1 MRAMHRV
8 WTLAILLGVSATSR
22 AVVLD
27 PRFGSQGAS
36 FLYVEDGSAAAL
48 AVQPDG
54 KVIALS
60 DTNSGPVILV
70 RLTDRGRFDT
80 TFGEGGTSTHFG
92 SPDVY
97 VASALSLQPDGKILV
112 AGSVYGTQ
120 GTRMFVSRFLTNGDP
135 DPSFGAGGLVVTEF
149 PGLFAGASAL
159 ALGADGKIVAA
170 GYAGLLG
177 SSDFAAAR
185 YDSDGTLDAS
195 FGTGGRVVVDAGG
208 GTYVEGARAVV
219 VEADGGIVL
228 GGASD
233 SSGGGFVLLGL
244 LSDGSV
250 DASFGTSGR
259 VQPVL
264 GRGPN
269 ATASHF
275 SPTGRSSPPERARTL
290 TARWSPF
297 GSFGT
302 ALRTRR
308 SARRASR
315 RFARRAARKRLR
327 STPRAVWYS
336 PDHRS
341 SWLA

>member
-1 MRAMHRV
+1 M
-8 WTLAILLGVSATSR
+8 
-22 AVVLD
+22 LD

-177 SSDFAAAR
+177 SSDSAAAR
-185 YDSDGTLDAS
+185 DDLDGTLDAS

-219 VEADGGIVL
+219 VEATAGSCSEAHRILREAVSSCSVSCRTVRSMLRSGPRESPAGAGPWAECHGIALQPDGKILAAGTREDVDSPMVAL
-228 GGASD
+228 RLLRNGTPDPSSGAAGVAMLRAPGGAEA
-233 SSGGGFVLLGL
+233 VAL
-244 LSDGSV
+244 
-250 DASFGTSGR
+250 DAAGR
-259 VQPVL
+259 LV
-264 GRGPN
+264 
-269 ATASHF
+269 
-275 SPTGRSSPPERARTL
+275 
-290 TARWSPF
+290 
-297 GSFGT
+297 
-302 ALRTRR
+302 
-308 SARRASR
+308 
-315 RFARRAARKRLR
+315 
-327 STPRAVWYS
+327 S
-336 PDHRS
+336 PDHRFL
-341 SWLA
+341 LADARRSPRFQPRF